1 MKESAAIDYE
11 KLMEHTPTP
20 EAIANEESYFQDER
34 PLYNMDYDD
43 GEFGNV
49 GPNEMQQGLL
59 INRNETRKKMNID
72 LVLAIL

>member
-1 MKESAAIDYE
+1 MRSQGMRESAAIDYE

-20 EAIANEESYFQDER
+20 EAIANEESYFQQDER

-49 GPNEMQQGLL
+49 DPNEMQEVTDQDL
-59 INRNETRKKMNID
+59 IMK
-72 LVLAIL
+72 